1 MKSEEWEEVEM
12 GVDSGATETVIRRG
26 DLDWIE
32 TKEGVPYK
40 RGVKYG
46 MANGA
51 IIDNEGE
58 KDFEGWTEEGVLKAI
73 KAQVCDVNQPLLSVR
88 KVVAAG
94 NRVVFDQEGSYIE
107 SRSDGSKIWLTDN
120 QGMYTLKMWVKRGF

>member
-1 MKSEEWEEVEM
+1 M
-12 GVDSGATETVIRRG
+12 
-26 DLDWIE
+26 
-32 TKEGVPYK
+32 
-40 RGVKYG
+40 
-46 MANGA
+46 
-51 IIDNEGE
+51 
-58 KDFEGWTEEGVLKAI
+58 LKAI
-73 KAQVCDVNQPLLSVR
+73 KAQVCDANQPLLSVR